1 MRTLAT
7 VLASLLMAVA
17 AVGLYAPAAQ
27 AQDAHDLSGRWEGTL
42 DVQGTQLRLVF
53 VVVESD
59 DGYSATLISIDQG
72 NAEVPV
78 ASVTVDGPDVTFD
91 MPAIQGEYLGTL
103 SDDGQT
109 MDGMWTQA
117 GNSFPLETTKSQG

>member
-1 MRTLAT
+1 MRTIAS
-7 VLASLLMAVA
+7 VLASLLMAVV

-27 AQDAHDLSGRWEGTL
+27 AQDGHDLSGRWEGTL
-42 DVQGTQLRLVF
+42 DVQGTQLRLAF

-59 DGYSATLISIDQG
+59 DGYSATVISIDQG
-72 NAEVPV
+72 NAEIPV
-78 ASVTVDGPDVTFD
+78 ALTSVDGMDVTFD
-91 MPAIQGEYLGTL
+91 LPAIQGEYLGTL

-117 GNSFPLETTKSQG
+117 GNSFPLMLTKADR